1 MTTTTLSWTDAPPSV
16 RPDGETVTVVWVV
29 ADQDDD
35 DFERLAQLAEMEFE
49 QGFDVDGYDGE
60 VWG

>member
-16 RPDGETVTVVWVV
+16 QQDGEAVTVVWIV